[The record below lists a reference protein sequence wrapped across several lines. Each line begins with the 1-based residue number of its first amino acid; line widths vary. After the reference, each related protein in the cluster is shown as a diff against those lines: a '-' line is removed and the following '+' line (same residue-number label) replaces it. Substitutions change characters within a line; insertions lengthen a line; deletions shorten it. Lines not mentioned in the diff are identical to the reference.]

1 MYVRDVKRCIA
12 KLGASS
18 NRDSSRDEQG
28 RQMCTVD
35 RDVENEKPTNQRQDE
50 ECVKEILTSIIPNN
64 FYASS

>member
-1 MYVRDVKRCIA
+1 
-12 KLGASS
+12 
-18 NRDSSRDEQG
+18 
-28 RQMCTVD
+28 MCTVD